1 MGGSLLRVRST
12 TLCREEEEEE
22 KKKRGRGEIEIGG
35 GMEGWRCLSREAGR
49 LVEGVTWQAGRQ
61 THARRLSSGKLTS
74 F

>member
-12 TLCREEEEEE
+12 TICREEEE
-22 KKKRGRGEIEIGG
+22 KKKRRRGEIEIGG

-61 THARRLSSGKLTS
+61 TRSTTK
-74 F
+74 